1 MKQDKICFLLN
12 YASHYRLPIY
22 KLINDN
28 LDCDFYFGDKL
39 STPIKKI
46 DYKELSDYKREFK
59 RIGLIGN
66 FYWLKGSISSVFNKY
81 DTFVLT
87 GEPYCVSNWLL
98 MLYCKL
104 FNKKTYLWG
113 HGWYG
118 RETILTK

>member
-1 MKQDKICFLLN
+1 MEHKKICFLLN

-46 DYKELSDYKREFK
+46 DYKKLSSYKREFK

-66 FYWLKGSISSVFNKY
+66 FYWFKRSVFSVFNKY

-87 GEPYCVSNWLL
+87 DEYQ
-98 MLYCKL
+98 
-104 FNKKTYLWG
+104 
-113 HGWYG
+113 
-118 RETILTK
+118 